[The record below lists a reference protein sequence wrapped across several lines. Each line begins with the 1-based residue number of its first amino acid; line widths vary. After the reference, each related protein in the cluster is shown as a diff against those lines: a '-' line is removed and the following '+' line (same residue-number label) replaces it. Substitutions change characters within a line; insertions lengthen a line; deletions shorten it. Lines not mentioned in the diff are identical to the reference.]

1 MAQPGL
7 KGARAAVAPRGS
19 PGRRRTIPAR
29 RDGPTGALHLQ
40 EDRACVP
47 EERLALRQ
55 EAHARSRA
63 REQADAELVLE
74 APDPPRERRL
84 RDVQPSRCTTHV
96 PFFRHRDERLE
107 LEQRHRLVRTTRP
120 RPSAMQKRYW
130 TRSRVRRSL
139 AP

>member
-1 MAQPGL
+1 
-7 KGARAAVAPRGS
+7 
-19 PGRRRTIPAR
+19 
-29 RDGPTGALHLQ
+29 
-40 EDRACVP
+40 VP

-63 REQADAELVLE
+63 REQAHAELVLE

-84 RDVQPSRCTTHV
+84 RDVQPSRRTTHV
-96 PFFRHRDERLE
+96 PFLGHRDERLE
-107 LEQRHRLVRTTRP
+107 LEQRHRHVRTTRA
-120 RPSAMQKRYW
+120 RPAAMQKRYW